1 VSQLSVF
8 DDRTL
13 PAPPRAPILCLT
25 VAQKSHLQS
34 LARALGLRNVAV
46 VGFDM
51 VRQPVVKRRD
61 ANGTATYVILRD
73 GCGRNVAGAV
83 TQLTDD
89 ELLEFNP
96 GDMTFLGAFPTRLKE
111 AT

>member
-1 VSQLSVF
+1 MTLSLF
-8 DDRTL
+8 DDRRL
-13 PAPPRAPILCLT
+13 PPAPRAPVLSLT
-25 VAQKSHLQS
+25 VEQKAHLHS
-34 LARALGLRNVAV
+34 LSRALGLRNVAV
-46 VGFDM
+46 IGFDA

-61 ANGTATYVILRD
+61 ANGVATYVILHD
-73 GCGRNVAGAV
+73 GCGRPVAGPV

-96 GDMTFLGAFPTRLKE
+96 GALTFLGAFPKSLKE